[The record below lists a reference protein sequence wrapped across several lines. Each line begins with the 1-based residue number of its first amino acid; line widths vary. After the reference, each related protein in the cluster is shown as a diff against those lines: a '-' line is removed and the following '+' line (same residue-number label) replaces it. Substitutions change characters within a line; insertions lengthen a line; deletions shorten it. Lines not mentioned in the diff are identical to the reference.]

1 MAQST
6 SIKLREGYRERLKAL
21 AAKRDTTPNQLMNEA
36 ILDYV
41 EREEKR
47 AAFLQEARE
56 RWDEYKLTG
65 ERISREEAEEWIDRL
80 LMGDDPSPP
89 SDH

>member
-1 MAQST
+1 MAEST
-6 SIKLREGYRERLKAL
+6 SIKLRDGYRERLKAL
-21 AAKRDTTPNQLMNEA
+21 AAKRDTTTNQLMNEA

-41 EREEKR
+41 QREERR

-65 ERISREEAEEWIDRL
+65 ERISREEAEQWIDRL
-80 LMGDDPSPP
+80 LSGDDPTPP
-89 SDH
+89 NDR